1 MHRVCI
7 EQIVQGF
14 ATNGAMNK
22 TSHLRAYP
30 DNEAL
35 RKVAEIAVNF
45 KGRSSEF
52 HSMIVWTMR
61 ERLAHRW
68 QDQAGDFQEILPG
81 LNTVWYQRLL
91 KCHDFSLE
99 G

>member
-61 ERLAHRW
+61 E
-68 QDQAGDFQEILPG
+68 LPG

-91 KCHDFSLE
+91 KCQDFPPQ

>member
-1 MHRVCI
+1 
-7 EQIVQGF
+7 
-14 ATNGAMNK
+14 
-22 TSHLRAYP
+22 
-30 DNEAL
+30 
-35 RKVAEIAVNF
+35 
-45 KGRSSEF
+45 
-52 HSMIVWTMR
+52 VWTMR

-91 KCHDFSLE
+91 KCQDFPPQ